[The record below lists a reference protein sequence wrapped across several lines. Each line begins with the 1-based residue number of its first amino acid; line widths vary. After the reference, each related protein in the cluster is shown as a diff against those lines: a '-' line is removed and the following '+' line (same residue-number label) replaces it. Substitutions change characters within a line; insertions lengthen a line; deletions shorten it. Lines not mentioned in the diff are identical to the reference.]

1 MIKPYILQNIYT
13 ANYYQQLNFV
23 SSLLKSIVDEELIYT
38 GESTQLM
45 LKLDTVNPD
54 ADPDMDELNQ
64 LTDNEKLELAIHV
77 LSNVIAHIPR

>member
-54 ADPDMDELNQ
+54 ADPDMDELNE